1 MKNEELNTWL
11 ENTAKVFSNKE
22 VVFVEG
28 NYQEFKDSLK
38 SMQDSVTIINL
49 RELKKTKNIPSGI
62 NQIIILED
70 YSQESIPIDNMK
82 STISRGIIYIKDVNS
97 IYKFMNLI
105 NNKSLDTTNEVKY
118 ELIQKVDFVSLFKK
132 NNLDI
137 KRFIFDRLD
146 LLKKINCNF
155 EHMNIDSLII
165 CLDNY
170 FKNKILFA
178 SFAQLLY
185 RLANLDFES
194 SERSIGGNI
203 RRTLGIKSK
212 IINRKNLVSL
222 KVEQLEKNFR
232 VYDLKEN
239 TFVMDTKV
247 DIAKKLVKLNL
258 KGLDV
263 IKVAEITEL
272 PLKKV
277 EKMYRE
283 AFIK

>member
-1 MKNEELNTWL
+1 M
-11 ENTAKVFSNKE
+11 
-22 VVFVEG
+22 
-28 NYQEFKDSLK
+28 
-38 SMQDSVTIINL
+38 
-49 RELKKTKNIPSGI
+49 
-62 NQIIILED
+62 
-70 YSQESIPIDNMK
+70 
-82 STISRGIIYIKDVNS
+82 
-97 IYKFMNLI
+97 I

-239 TFVMDTKV
+239 TFVMDTKI